1 MIKIFDL
8 DGTVIDSTHR
18 QTYREDGTLS
28 ISTWRENNTPELIA
42 QDKLLP
48 LAKQMRTAYNRGDYV
63 IICTA
68 REISGADYDFLRL
81 HDLKFNAIVSRTN
94 DLPDAAMKL
103 YGLHK
108 LCRQLRVSWARFC
121 KAAIMY
127 DDNLSVIEGLTAE
140 GIKVYNAT
148 TLNKELAQ

>member
-18 QTYREDGTLS
+18 QSYREDGTLS
-28 ISTWRENNTPELIA
+28 ISNWRENNTPDLIA

-68 REISGADYDFLRL
+68 REIGQADYDFFKANNLPY
-81 HDLKFNAIVSRTN
+81 NAIVYRTN
-94 DLPDAAMKL
+94 DLPDASMKL

-108 LCRQLRVSWARFC
+108 LCRQLGMSWARFC
-121 KAAIMY
+121 KSSVMY
-127 DDNLSVIEGLTAE
+127 DDNLSVIENLTAE
-140 GIKVYNAT
+140 GIRVYNSTIINEVISA
-148 TLNKELAQ
+148 

>member
-8 DGTVIDSTHR
+8 DGTVIDSSHR

-28 ISTWRENNTPELIA
+28 ISNWKENNTPELIA

-68 REISGADYDFLRL
+68 REIGAADYDFLRL

-94 DLPDAAMKL
+94 DLPDFAMKL
-103 YGLHK
+103 YGLHN

-127 DDNLSVIEGLTAE
+127 DDNLSVIEGLTEE

>member
-8 DGTVIDSTHR
+8 DGTVIDSRHR

-48 LAKQMRTAYNRGDYV
+48 LAKQMRTAYNRGDFV

-68 REISGADYDFLRL
+68 REIGAADYDFLRL
-81 HDLKFNAIVSRTN
+81 HDLQYNAIVYRTN
-94 DLPDAAMKL
+94 DLPDAACKL
-103 YGLHK
+103 YGLHN
-108 LCRQLRVSWARFC
+108 LCRKLQISWARFC

-127 DDNLSVIEGLTAE
+127 DDNLSVIDSLTAE

-148 TLNKELAQ
+148 ILNRELAQ

>member
-28 ISTWRENNTPELIA
+28 ISNWRENNTPELIA

-68 REISGADYDFLRL
+68 REIGAADYDFLRL

-94 DLPDAAMKL
+94 DLPDFAMKL
-103 YGLHK
+103 YGLHN
-108 LCRQLRVSWARFC
+108 LCRQLRISWARFC

-127 DDNLSVIEGLTAE
+127 DDNLSVIEGLTSE

-148 TLNKELAQ
+148 TLNRELSA

>member
-28 ISTWRENNTPELIA
+28 ISNWRENNTPDLIA

-68 REISGADYDFLRL
+68 REIGQGDYDFLKANNL
-81 HDLKFNAIVSRTN
+81 PYNAIVYRTN

-108 LCRQLRVSWARFC
+108 LCRQLQVSWARFC
-121 KAAIMY
+121 KASIMY

>member
-28 ISTWRENNTPELIA
+28 ISTWRENNTPDLIA

-68 REISGADYDFLRL
+68 REIGAADYDFLRL

-94 DLPDAAMKL
+94 DLPDFAMKL
-103 YGLHK
+103 YGLHN

-127 DDNLSVIEGLTAE
+127 DDNLSVIEGLTDE

>member
-8 DGTVIDSTHR
+8 DGTVIDSSHR

-28 ISTWRENNTPELIA
+28 ISNWRENNTPELIA

-68 REISGADYDFLRL
+68 REIGAADYDFLRL

-94 DLPDAAMKL
+94 DLPDFAMKL
-103 YGLHK
+103 YGLHN

-127 DDNLSVIEGLTAE
+127 DDNLSVIEGLTDE

>member
-48 LAKQMRTAYNRGDYV
+48 LAKQMRTAYNRGDFV
-63 IICTA
+63 SICTA
-68 REISGADYDFLRL
+68 REIGQGDYDFLKANNL
-81 HDLKFNAIVSRTN
+81 PYNAIVYRTN
-94 DLPDAAMKL
+94 DLPDMAMKL
-103 YGLHK
+103 YGLHN
-108 LCRQLRVSWARFC
+108 LCRQLQISWARFC
-121 KAAIMY
+121 KASIMY

-148 TLNKELAQ
+148 ILNRELAR

>member
-48 LAKQMRTAYNRGDYV
+48 LAKQMRTAYNRGDFV

-68 REISGADYDFLRL
+68 REIGIADYDFLSL
-81 HDLKFNAIVSRTN
+81 HDLKYNAIVYRTN
-94 DLPDAAMKL
+94 DLPDAACKL
-103 YGLHK
+103 YGLHN
-108 LCRQLRVSWARFC
+108 LCRRLKVSWARFC
-121 KAAIMY
+121 KASIMY

>member
-28 ISTWRENNTPELIA
+28 ISNWRENNTPELIA

-68 REISGADYDFLRL
+68 REIGAADYDFLRL

-94 DLPDAAMKL
+94 DLPDFAMKL
-103 YGLHK
+103 YGLHN

-127 DDNLSVIEGLTAE
+127 DDNLSVIEGLTDE

>member
-28 ISTWRENNTPELIA
+28 ISNWRENNTPDLIA

-48 LAKQMRTAYNRGDYV
+48 LAKQMRTAYNRGDFV

-68 REISGADYDFLRL
+68 REISAADYDFLRL
-81 HDLKFNAIVSRTN
+81 HDLKYNAIVYRTN
-94 DLPDAAMKL
+94 DLPDFAMKL
-103 YGLHK
+103 YGLHN
-108 LCRQLRVSWARFC
+108 LCRKLQISWARFC
-121 KAAIMY
+121 KSAIMY